1 MLAIPVLRSRVAP
14 VFNWCSRIL
23 LIPEDAPDS
32 NAGAEMILSGV
43 SDPFERLTVLRQ
55 KGADTLI
62 CGALSPD
69 LFHYADHLQLRII
82 CGIAGDIEEVLQA
95 YRSRQLDQPCFWLP
109 GCRHNRGYR
118 ADCHQL
124 EQQRRAGMT
133 GGQDQSGGQNQARGA
148 FRKGAKGGR
157 GSGPGGRCVCPQ
169 CGATAPHTRGIPC
182 TQTNCPQCGKPMTR
196 Q

>member
-23 LIPEDAPDS
+23 LFPEDALDS
-32 NAGAEMILSGV
+32 SSGQEVLLSGV
-43 SDPFERLTVLRQ
+43 TDPFERLTVLRK

-82 CGIAGDIEEVLQA
+82 CGIAGDVTEVLQA
-95 YRSRQLDQPCFWLP
+95 FRTRQLDQPCFRLP
-109 GCRHNRGYR
+109 GCRHHRGYR
-118 ADCHQL
+118 AGCHQL
-124 EQQRRAGMT
+124 AQQRRTTMAGNRNT
-133 GGQDQSGGQNQARGA
+133 GTGRGSGSGQP
-148 FRKGAKGGR
+148 RKGQRGGR
-157 GSGPGGRCVCPQ
+157 GSGPGGHCLCPK

-182 TQTNCPQCGKPMTR
+182 TQVACPKCGELMTR

>member
-82 CGIAGDIEEVLQA
+82 CGIAGDIEEVLQPTGA
-95 YRSRQLDQPCFWLP
+95 GSSINRAS
-109 GCRHNRGYR
+109 GCRDAGTTAATEPIAISSNNRG
-118 ADCHQL
+118 
-124 EQQRRAGMT
+124 
-133 GGQDQSGGQNQARGA
+133 GQA
-148 FRKGAKGGR
+148 
-157 GSGPGGRCVCPQ
+157 
-169 CGATAPHTRGIPC
+169 
-182 TQTNCPQCGKPMTR
+182 
-196 Q
+196 